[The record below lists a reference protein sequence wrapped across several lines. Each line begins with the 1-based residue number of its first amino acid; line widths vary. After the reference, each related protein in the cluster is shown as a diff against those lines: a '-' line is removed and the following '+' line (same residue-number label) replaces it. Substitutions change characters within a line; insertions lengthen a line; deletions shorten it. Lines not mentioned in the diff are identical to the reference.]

1 MAKKINHH
9 LYQDK
14 TSRVWYFQ
22 KKVRGREKPYKISLG
37 TKSKLEARRKRDD
50 YLKQIDQHGY
60 ISSID
65 RTEASDS
72 MVFGEV
78 AVKWA
83 DIVKTQVAETTFWNY
98 QKAMNKHTLPVFGNH
113 HIDAITSLEIEVFIS
128 NLACSSKTKQNILTP
143 FRLVMK
149 FAKKHKIIQTNP
161 FVDVDPI
168 KKTKST
174 QKRPLTIDEI
184 HHFVQTVNEFWKPL
198 FILMF
203 FSGIR
208 VAEAAA
214 LKWNHVDLKNGLV
227 KVRKNLVRLK
237 GGRIVIKKPKTESS
251 IRDVKI
257 PKFIVESLLE
267 QRKWTWKGNGDDFVF
282 LNKQGR
288 PIHRHTINNCVI
300 NPTLKKMGITNHISM
315 KDTRASFIT
324 NALDNNERM
333 SYVQKQVGHSTTRM
347 IVDHYYR
354 YVPAPYDGAK
364 LENAWKS
371 TSILPEQGDE
381 INSK

>member
-1 MAKKINHH
+1 MAKNINHH

-14 TSRVWYFQ
+14 ASGVWYFQ
-22 KKVRGREKPYKISLG
+22 KKVRGREKPYKLSLE
-37 TKSKLEARRKRDD
+37 TNSKLEARRKRGE
-50 YLKQIDQHGY
+50 YLKQIDQQGF
-60 ISSID
+60 ITAID
-65 RTEASDS
+65 TVQASET

-98 QKAMNKHTLPVFGNH
+98 QKAMNKHILPVFGNH
-113 HIDAITSLEIEVFIS
+113 HIDAITSLEIETFIS
-128 NLACSSKTKQNILTP
+128 NLTCSSKTKQNILTP

-149 FAKKHKIIQTNP
+149 FAKKHKIIQSNP

-168 KKTKST
+168 KKTKSI

-184 HHFVQTVNEFWKPL
+184 HQFVQAVNEFWRPL

-208 VAEAAA
+208 VAEASA
-214 LKWNHVDLKNGLV
+214 LKWKHIDLAKGVV
-227 KVRKNLVRLK
+227 KIRRNLVRLK
-237 GGRIVIKKPKTESS
+237 GGKIVYKTPKTESS

-257 PKFIVESLLE
+257 PEFIVESLRE
-267 QRKWTWKGNGDDFVF
+267 QRKRTWKANGDNFVF

-288 PIHRHTINNCVI
+288 PIHRHTINRCVI
-300 NPTLKKMGITNHISM
+300 NPTLEKLGISTRISI

-324 NALDNNERM
+324 NAMDNNERM
-333 SYVQKQVGHSTTRM
+333 SYVQKQVGHTTTRM

-354 YVPAPYDGAK
+354 HVPAPDDGAK
-364 LENAWKS
+364 LENAWNS
-371 TSILPEQGDE
+371 TRILPE
-381 INSK
+381 